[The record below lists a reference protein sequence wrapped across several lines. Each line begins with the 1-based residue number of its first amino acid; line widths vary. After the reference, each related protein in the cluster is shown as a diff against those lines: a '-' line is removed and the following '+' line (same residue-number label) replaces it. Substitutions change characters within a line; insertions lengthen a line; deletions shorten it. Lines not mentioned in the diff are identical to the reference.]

1 MAVPVL
7 DRGGTADRIRN
18 HLRRRAITRPGLI
31 EGDLYMLPWWRCSG
45 LGPEGETTFHILAA
59 EVGDARLHR
68 ADLPPADLKPFDPS
82 SLPEGARLLT
92 ATQDEPRVKA
102 RAAALGWRV
111 DSLEALIH
119 YPFWL
124 MRIEDS
130 GRTEGGWIDGVEG
143 RIIHHT
149 LKVPPPVPSL
159 KQSAWMLAVPAALMA
174 GGALAFGAGWAVWA
188 AVVVVLADPLIVR
201 YLNRDERKQR
211 SG

>member
-45 LGPEGETTFHILAA
+45 LGPEGERTFHILAA

-82 SLPEGARLLT
+82 ALPDGARLLP
-92 ATQDEPRVKA
+92 ATQDEPRVRA

-111 DSLEALIH
+111 DSIEELIH

-130 GRTEGGWIDGVEG
+130 GRIEGGWIDGVEG
-143 RIIHHT
+143 RVIHHA

-159 KQSAWMLAVPAALMA
+159 KRCAWILAIPAALMA
-174 GGALAFGAGWAVWA
+174 AAAQVLGPRGPVFA
-188 AVVVVLADPLIVR
+188 AVVILMAGPLIVR
-201 YLNRDERKQR
+201 LLRRDERKAG